1 MKKTVL
7 FSIFALICLA
17 AFGKPQISNISSPTQ
32 VGLYCLYEVSFNMS
46 PSYSNPYDPAIIDA
60 YALFQGP
67 DGQQFKVNA
76 FYFEDYSFSNNTGYE
91 VATPTGISG
100 WMIRFTPNLVG
111 TWTFTIRAKDY
122 QSNVIVVTSQR
133 QFTCNNTNNSTGFIS
148 KANNR
153 YLKQTKV
160 VNGQNKDALYFP
172 VGPNISWYT
181 CRDYGHYHEPYGIYE
196 YFDYIDD
203 LEGNG
208 NYFRLF
214 INRYP
219 FMSLY
224 GKEYTTNVTYFDNT
238 INQKDSKELDLIIE
252 YAKARGISV
261 MPCIFSHNDFV
272 SLEFYND
279 APDNWP
285 INPFHTEIS
294 TIDKPC
300 DFFSDPNAIRITKN
314 LIRYI
319 VSRWGYATNI
329 MSWELWNEV
338 NQMENDTAYFGD
350 GNKCD
355 TASFREAVI
364 AWHDTMSQYIKSIDP
379 FNHLV
384 TTSTT
389 THAGINE
396 WNPEQNAS
404 FFRDINTLE
413 MIDIAQDHSYKNANN
428 LSDNFQNHHFTIM
441 CSTHDLINKP
451 SFIGEF
457 GYEQFGKEQE
467 LIDITLPNG
476 STVKR
481 KYGGWQN
488 DPKGIELHN
497 SLWSGSFSGAM
508 GAPSIWWWSYV
519 FNKSDTQQKQQLFNY
534 LKPVHRFFNNI
545 PIPSNTF
552 YPYSN
557 KEKVN
562 GTWTY
567 PNGIET
573 YYLMN
578 ENCDTIYGWAHDTNF
593 RYQKIKLEA
602 IENYPYGYIVPESNT
617 YLNSY
622 LRTLNSDRRP
632 TPSSNSN
639 GITIKVKNQPIGA
652 QYIIKWYDSRTGNI
666 IQTDLAYVSGSGSN
680 KILSFEF
687 PSSIR
692 DLHNNKIHNNFGDVV
707 FAIFLDCN
715 KMVWKHGKLITND
728 LNNVGD
734 EIVCNKN
741 ESQVFYKTS
750 ANKINS
756 IWWNNNANCW
766 QQANLNNSAT
776 NVKKCLAIS
785 DDGARIFYIN
795 TNDNINSIYY
805 DYASSQWVYDNMN
818 NASQGNVEGPIA
830 VNSNNQV
837 FYRNKNGALNAL
849 WFDSQANKWEWS
861 SLNNSASSGVG
872 DAIAVSPS
880 QSQVF
885 YKTTGNGL
893 KAIKYDYSTSKWVA
907 MSINNC
913 ANSGVKGPITITPNN
928 QVFFRTTSNTINNI
942 YYNGSI
948 WQRSQLNNSATNV
961 WSSTSTAGRIL
972 QADVTGKVFYI
983 NSSKQ
988 VDCIYWTPGVEWRRF
1003 SLPETENNVLAL
1015 ATNYDGNVYYL
1026 TNKSMTGLNKNQVY
1040 RFLYKS
1046 QCFAE
1051 SSSPNVR
1058 IDRDIIDD
1066 DELFEETMDDML
1078 FAVDENTSFD
1088 QPTVNIYPNPCSGN
1102 ITVTSDNEIDKVY
1115 VFDHK
1120 GALVASYENNNH
1132 INTIIVDLSS
1142 YRNGLYIIKTQ
1153 NHNGYSTVNK
1163 INKID

>member
-1 MKKTVL
+1 MKN
-7 FSIFALICLA
+7 IFFLSSFLLICLS
-17 AFGKPQISNISSPTQ
+17 AFCVPRISNVSAPSNVCIY
-32 VGLYCLYEVSFNMS
+32 GLYEVSFKMNT
-46 PSYSNPYDPAIIDA
+46 YSNPYDPAVIDA
-60 YALFQGP
+60 YAVFRGP
-67 DGQQFKVNA
+67 NGQQIKVNA
-76 FYFEDYSFSNNTGYE
+76 FYFEDYSFSDSTGYE
-91 VATPTGISG
+91 VATATGTNG
-100 WMIRFTPNLVG
+100 WRIRFTPNCVG
-111 TWTFTIRAKDY
+111 TWTYRITAKEGT
-122 QSNVIVVTSQR
+122 SNMTVTTTQR
-133 QFTCNNTNNSTGFIS
+133 QFTCTNTNNATGFIS

-153 YLKQTKV
+153 YLKQVKV
-160 VNGQNKDALYFP
+160 VNGQNIESLYFP
-172 VGPNISWYT
+172 VGLNIAWYT
-181 CRDYGHYHEPYGIYE
+181 CNDYGVFTQPFGIYE
-196 YFDYIDD
+196 YYDYIDD

-208 NYFRLF
+208 NFFRLF

-219 FMSLY
+219 FLSLY
-224 GKEYTTNVTYFDNT
+224 GREYTTGINYFDDT
-238 INQKDSKELDLIIE
+238 LNQKDAKELDFIIN
-252 YAKARGISV
+252 YAKEKGICV
-261 MPCIFSHNDFV
+261 MPCLFGHKDFV
-272 SLEFYND
+272 SYAFYKD
-279 APDNWP
+279 TPDEWE
-285 INPFHTEIS
+285 INPFNTEIDA
-294 TIDKPC
+294 INKPC
-300 DFFSDPNAIRITKN
+300 EFFTDETAIRISKN

-319 VSRWGYATNI
+319 VARWGYATNI

-338 NQMENDTAYFGD
+338 NQLENDTAYFGD

-364 AWHDTMSQYIKSIDP
+364 AWHDSMSQYIKSIDP

-451 SFIGEF
+451 SFIEEF

-481 KYGGWQN
+481 RYGGWQN

-632 TPSSNSN
+632 TPISNSN

-715 KMVWKHGKLITND
+715 KMVWKHGKLLTND

-741 ESQVFYKTS
+741 TSQVFYRTS
-750 ANKINS
+750 TNKINS

-766 QQANLNNSAT
+766 QQANLNNAAT

-785 DDGARIFYIN
+785 DDGNRIFYIN

-805 DYASSQWVYDNMN
+805 DYASHQWIFDNMN
-818 NASQGNVEGPIA
+818 NASQGNVMGPIA

-837 FYRNKNGALNAL
+837 FYRNKNNALNAL
-849 WFDSQANKWEWS
+849 CFDSQANKWIWS
-861 SLNNSASSGVG
+861 SLNNSASTGVG
-872 DAIAVSPS
+872 DAIAVTPS

-885 YKTTGNGL
+885 YKTTGKGL
-893 KAIKYDYSTSKWVA
+893 KAIKYDYSTSKWTD
-907 MSINNC
+907 MSINC
-913 ANSGVKGPITITPNN
+913 ANSDVQGPITITPNN

-948 WQRSQLNNSATNV
+948 WQRSQLNNSASNV
-961 WSSTSTAGRIL
+961 ISTTSGMIL

-988 VDCIYWTPGVEWRRF
+988 VSCIFWTPGIEWRSF
-1003 SLPETENNVLAL
+1003 SLPQTENNVLSL
-1015 ATNYDGNVYYL
+1015 ATNYDGNVFYL
-1026 TNKSMTGLNKNQVY
+1026 TNKSMTGLNKPQIY

-1046 QCFAE
+1046 QCFYE
-1051 SSSPNVR
+1051 DSSPYVR
-1058 IDRDIIDD
+1058 DWGENDD
-1066 DELFEETMDDML
+1066 DENSVEILEETGEKTMQDNVNSGL
-1078 FAVDENTSFD
+1078 YEQSS
-1088 QPTVNIYPNPCSGN
+1088 VNIYPNPTSGSITVSGN
-1102 ITVTSDNEIDKVY
+1102 DIIENVFVY
-1115 VFDHK
+1115 DYRGTPIHT
-1120 GALVASYENNNH
+1120 YNNDT
-1132 INTIIVDLSS
+1132 NTITIDLSS
-1142 YRNGLYIIKTQ
+1142 YQDGLYIIKTQ
-1153 NHNGYSTVNK
+1153 NRNGYTT
-1163 INKID
+1163 INKISKTD

>member
-1 MKKTVL
+1 MKKLVL

-32 VGLYCLYEVSFNMS
+32 VGLYGLYEVSFNMS

-91 VATPTGISG
+91 VATPTGTSG
-100 WMIRFTPNLVG
+100 WRIRFTPNLVG

-181 CRDYGHYHEPYGIYE
+181 CKDYGHYQKPYGIYE
-196 YFDYIDD
+196 YYDYIDK
-203 LEGNG
+203 LYGSG

-219 FMSLY
+219 FLSLY
-224 GKEYTTNVTYFDNT
+224 GKEYTLDDVTYFDNT

-252 YAKARGISV
+252 YAKARDISV
-261 MPCIFSHNDFV
+261 MPCIFSHSDFV
-272 SLEFYND
+272 SWEFYHD

-285 INPFHTEIS
+285 INPFKTEIS
-294 TIDKPC
+294 TVEKPC
-300 DFFSDPNAIRITKN
+300 DFFSDPSAIRITKN

-329 MSWELWNEV
+329 MSWELWNEA
-338 NQMENDTAYFGD
+338 NQMEKDETYFCD
-350 GNKCD
+350 GSKSCNTDLYCEQE
-355 TASFREAVI
+355 SFREDMI
-364 AWHDTMSQYIKSIDP
+364 EWHSIMGQYIKSIDP
-379 FNHLV
+379 FHHLV
-384 TTSTT
+384 TTSLALSLDDS
-389 THAGINE
+389 HSNNINLIK
-396 WNPEQNAS
+396 
-404 FFRDINTLE
+404 RLYRINS
-413 MIDIAQDHSYKNANN
+413 IDIAQSHRYKGVDN
-428 LSDNFQNHHFTIM
+428 LTDNFQNDLFSIM
-441 CSTHDLINKP
+441 KSTHVETGKPAFVGEYGFSSFGSSNWNK
-451 SFIGEF
+451 
-457 GYEQFGKEQE
+457 
-467 LIDITLPNG
+467 
-476 STVKR
+476 
-481 KYGGWQN
+481 
-488 DPKGIELHN
+488 DPYGIELHN
-497 SLWSGSFSGAM
+497 SLWSCSFSGAM
-508 GAPSIWWWSYV
+508 GSASIWWWKYFFTTSANLYTY
-519 FNKSDTQQKQQLFNY
+519 SG
-534 LKPVHRFFNNI
+534 PVYRFFNSS
-545 PIPSNTF
+545 PILSESFN
-552 YPYSN
+552 PY
-557 KEKVN
+557 KKVA
-562 GTWTY
+562 
-567 PNGIET
+567 NGIET

-578 ENCDTIYGWAHDTNF
+578 GNCDTIYGWTHDEVF
-593 RYQKIKLEA
+593 RYQKLRSNA
-602 IENYPYGYIVPESNT
+602 PNYVT
-617 YLNSY
+617 
-622 LRTLNSDRRP
+622 TLNTAYRP
-632 TPSSNSN
+632 QPSSSSN
-639 GITIKVKNQPIGA
+639 NIKIAIQNQPIGA
-652 QYIIKWYDSRTGNI
+652 QYIIEWYDSETGNV
-666 IQTDLAYVSGSGSN
+666 IQTDLAYVAGSGSN
-680 KILSFEF
+680 RYLSFEF

-692 DLHNNKIHNNFGDVV
+692 DLQSHKIRNNFGDVV
-707 FAIFLDCN
+707 FAIYLDCD
-715 KMVWKHGKLITND
+715 KLVWKHGKLLTND

-734 EIVCNKN
+734 EIVCNKTTA
-741 ESQVFYKTS
+741 QVFYKTD

-766 QQANLNNSAT
+766 QQANLNNAAT

-785 DDGARIFYIN
+785 DDGTRVFYIN

-830 VNSNNQV
+830 VNPNNQV
-837 FYRNKNGALNAL
+837 LYRNKNGALNAL
-849 WFDSQANKWEWS
+849 WFDSQANKWKWS

-885 YKTTGNGL
+885 YKTTSNGL

-1058 IDRDIIDD
+1058 IDRDITDD

-1078 FAVDENTSFD
+1078 FGVDENTSFD

-1142 YRNGLYIIKTQ
+1142 YGNGLYIIKTQ
-1153 NHNGYSTVNK
+1153 NHNGYSTVNI